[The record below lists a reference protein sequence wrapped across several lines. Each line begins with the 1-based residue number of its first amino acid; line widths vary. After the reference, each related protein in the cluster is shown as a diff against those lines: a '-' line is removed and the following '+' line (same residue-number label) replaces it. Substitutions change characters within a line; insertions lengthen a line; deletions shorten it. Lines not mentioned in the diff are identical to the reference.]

1 MNEHR
6 LVEVTT
12 AWGVTTEEE
21 RVKLVGK
28 FLAATTRSSYEELAA
43 KYRPFFGFTFGRK
56 GDDMTLSDLL
66 FGGQAQPE
74 DIQSVCELLR
84 TARDLFALYHSDGP
98 MDLGDLLRL
107 NVSPVFF
114 EVNDAPSGHLLSFN
128 AHIKGA
134 LYAEWLERASEI
146 VNDRMPA
153 GGMVMRFSWDSL
165 QYSATMRGSDASDPE
180 TWREDVADILTQLF
194 NIHLVDVA
202 TAFDGATAH
211 TYQTAY
217 SGVSTLWLGLS
228 ELLSGGRSFRC
239 EACGRPFVAYGERR
253 TRLFCTPACRKWANK
268 HPGQKRE
275 HWYIEK
281 L

>member
-21 RVKLVGK
+21 RVKLVGE
-28 FLAATTRSSYEELAA
+28 FLAATTRNSYEELAA

-56 GDDMTLSDLL
+56 GDGMTLGDLL
-66 FGGQAQPE
+66 LGGQAQPE
-74 DIQSVCELLR
+74 DIQSVCELMR

-98 MDLGDLLRL
+98 IDSDDLYSL
-107 NVSPVFF
+107 NVSRVYLGMNDVF
-114 EVNDAPSGHLLSFN
+114 DHCLLSFN
-128 AHIKGA
+128 ARIKGA
-134 LYAEWLERASEI
+134 NYAEWLERASEI

-153 GGMVMRFSWDSL
+153 GGMAMRFSWDSL
-165 QYSATMRGSDASDPE
+165 QYSADMRDSEAKDPE
-180 TWREDVADILTQLF
+180 AWREDVADILTQLF

-253 TRLFCTPACRKWANK
+253 TRLFCTAACRKWANK